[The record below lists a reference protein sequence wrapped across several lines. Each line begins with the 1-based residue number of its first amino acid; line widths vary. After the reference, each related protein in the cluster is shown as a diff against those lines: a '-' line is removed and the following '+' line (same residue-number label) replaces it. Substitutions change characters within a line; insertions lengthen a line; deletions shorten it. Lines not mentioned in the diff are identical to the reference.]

1 MVDKDI
7 LISIELNDIRMEAV
21 LALIRAGLWEKK
33 VLLSPFVPID
43 FNVVYRLAQQQSVI
57 GLVVAGL
64 EHVTD
69 IKIPQGVA
77 LTLAGEALQQEQRNT
92 SMNYFIGVVVE
103 KMSNAGI
110 STLLVKG
117 QGVAQC
123 YERPLWRV
131 SGDIDFLLD
140 NTNYKKAIDFV
151 LPLSSHN
158 NPERR
163 YSRHK
168 SFIVDPWYVELH
180 GTLRSG
186 LSARVDRLIDDV
198 HKDTFQNN
206 NIRNWHNGDTCVL
219 IPGADNDIIFIFT
232 HFIMHFYREVLGM
245 KQICDWCRL
254 LWTFKEEIDISLLES
269 RIKSAGLI
277 VEWRAFAYLAVHYLD
292 MPEEAM
298 PMYVPD
304 KKFDTRAKMILRY
317 IFNGNERGKLFRI
330 YSLFCIFPINTIK
343 FLPSIFF
350 NINLLKI
357 KERLIKD

>member
-1 MVDKDI
+1 MGK
-7 LISIELNDIRMEAV
+7 SSAF
-21 LALIRAGLWEKK
+21 A
-33 VLLSPFVPID
+33 FVPD

-69 IKIPQGVA
+69 MCTSGRRAYISWGGI
-77 LTLAGEALQQEQRNT
+77 TTEQRNT

-110 STLLVKG
+110 STLVKG

-232 HFIMHFYREVLGM
+232 HFIMHFIG
-245 KQICDWCRL
+245 KC
-254 LWTFKEEIDISLLES
+254 
-269 RIKSAGLI
+269 
-277 VEWRAFAYLAVHYLD
+277 LA
-292 MPEEAM
+292 
-298 PMYVPD
+298 
-304 KKFDTRAKMILRY
+304 
-317 IFNGNERGKLFRI
+317 
-330 YSLFCIFPINTIK
+330 
-343 FLPSIFF
+343 
-350 NINLLKI
+350 
-357 KERLIKD
+357 